1 MRIQLMIMRFIN
13 KRLFIS
19 FLLVAVLTKPMYAQ
33 NLEIGFKINGN
44 EDQVSIKFENHNNL
58 IVVPIVLNNTL
69 PLKFILDTGL
79 KTAILTDRFYSD
91 LLNVNYS
98 RSIPVVGADGNV
110 LVEAFVANNVTLSL
124 PGITGRGQT
133 LLALGEDFLQL
144 KSFMGLEIHGII
156 GYELFQKYIVE
167 IDYDQELL
175 TFYEPA
181 SFKPPRAYE
190 SIDITIEE
198 FKPYIEAQIT
208 QKDNSKISGKFL
220 IDTGASMA
228 ISMDVSADEE
238 IYIPEKN
245 IEALLGRAIGGDI
258 SGFISRTKEV
268 KFGSLEFSDV
278 LTSYPNPGSYTE
290 ALRIPG
296 RKGTI
301 GGNILNRV
309 NVIFDYPNKKI
320 YARKGQLYK
329 KKFEYNMLGIEVIA
343 EGTKL
348 DKFRIVN
355 VVETSPAA
363 HNGVKEGDYIIK
375 INGIDVDNYNLTK
388 ISNMFRDREGRRIRL
403 RLRRGDQ
410 VINKKMR
417 LKRII

>member
-1 MRIQLMIMRFIN
+1 MIMHFIKN
-13 KRLFIS
+13 RLFTSLMLI
-19 FLLVAVLTKPMYAQ
+19 VVLAKPIYAQ
-33 NLEIGFKINGN
+33 NTEIGFKINGN

-58 IVVPIVLNNTL
+58 IVVPIVLNNIL

-124 PGITGRGQT
+124 PGITGSGQT

-156 GYELFQKYIVE
+156 GYELFQRYIVE
-167 IDYDQELL
+167 IDYDRELL

-181 SFKPPRAYE
+181 SFKPPRNFE
-190 SIDITIEE
+190 ELDITLEE
-198 FKPYIEAQIT
+198 FKPYLEAQVT
-208 QKDNSKISGKFL
+208 QNDNTKISGKFL

-228 ISMDVSADEE
+228 ISLDTSADEE

-268 KFGSLEFSDV
+268 KFGSLEFSEV

-301 GGNILNRV
+301 GGNILNRT

-320 YARKGQLYK
+320 YVKKGLFYK
-329 KKFEYNMLGIEVIA
+329 KKFEYNMIGIEVVA
-343 EGTKL
+343 EGPKL

-355 VVETSPAA
+355 VVETSPAEQ
-363 HNGVKEGDYIIK
+363 NGIKEGDYILK
-375 INGIDVDNYNLTK
+375 INGIDVDNYTLTK
-388 ISNMFRDREGRRIRL
+388 ISNLFRDREGRRIRL
-403 RLRRGDQ
+403 RLQRGNQ
-410 VINKKMR
+410 VINKRMR
-417 LKRII
+417 LRRII

>member
-1 MRIQLMIMRFIN
+1 MILV
-13 KRLFIS
+13 KKVHFIS
-19 FLLVAVLTKPMYAQ
+19 FCLLAIMATASYGQ
-33 NLEIGFKINGN
+33 NSEIGFKINGR

-58 IVVPIVLNNTL
+58 IVVPIVLNNIL

-79 KTAILTDRFYSD
+79 KTAILTDRYYSD
-91 LLNVNYS
+91 LLDINYS

-144 KSFMGLEIHGII
+144 KSYMGLEIHGII
-156 GYELFQKYIVE
+156 GYELFQRYVVE
-167 IDYDQELL
+167 IDYDLEVI
-175 TFYEPA
+175 TFYEPET
-181 SFKPPRAYE
+181 FKQPRNYE
-190 SIDITIEE
+190 TLDITIEE
-198 FKPYIEAQIT
+198 SKPYIEAEVVQ
-208 QKDNSKISGKFL
+208 QDNSKLSGKFL
-220 IDTGASMA
+220 IDTGASIA
-228 ISMDVSADEE
+228 ISLDASADEE
-238 IYIPEKN
+238 IFIPEKK

-268 KFGSLEFSDV
+268 KFGSLQFYDV

-296 RKGTI
+296 RIGTI
-301 GGNILNRV
+301 GGNILNRA

-320 YARKGQLYK
+320 YVRKGQFYK
-329 KKFEYNMLGIEVIA
+329 KKFEYNMIGIEVIA
-343 EGTKL
+343 EGPKL

-355 VVETSPAA
+355 IVENSPAA
-363 HNGVKEGDYIIK
+363 THGVNVDDYITR
-375 INGIDVDNYNLTK
+375 INGIDVNNYTLTK
-388 ISNMFRDREGRRIRL
+388 ISNLFREKEGKRIRL
-403 RLRRGDQ
+403 KLQRENQTLTKRM
-410 VINKKMR
+410 K